1 MFISRRTHVEQQ
13 LLSWR
18 FTHHL
23 PNHTKL
29 SRITPS
35 QHCKPAAGITE
46 ALVWTGCCW
55 SCCGA
60 CWATPFK
67 MHVDFCPLLRET
79 FAKPT
84 RRPQPSARCAS
95 DEKQAPGVLVLGSG
109 KASLL
114 EVWLLHLGFVPPDF
128 RSGYQCQPEIK
139 TIKSTHYSWN
149 NVRHDHIHARNY
161 SVLCI
166 YLVYLWWFM
175 ISNFRETVANNKFS
189 FANSVK
195 IFAVSDVETLE
206 AFAIENPYMDI
217 EIANHVYIYY

>member
-1 MFISRRTHVEQQ
+1 M
-13 LLSWR
+13 WR
-18 FTHHL
+18 KRIFKWQPSKLVWIWIFGAVIKVIITITKFS
-23 PNHTKL
+23 NHTKL

-149 NVRHDHIHARNY
+149 NVRHDHNHARNY
-161 SVLCI
+161 I
-166 YLVYLWWFM
+166 VYCAS
-175 ISNFRETVANNKFS
+175 I
-189 FANSVK
+189 
-195 IFAVSDVETLE
+195 
-206 AFAIENPYMDI
+206 
-217 EIANHVYIYY
+217 